1 MTRRAE
7 QAALER
13 QRGGVATRPPA
24 LAEPITARPVLSRQ
38 SLLDLQS
45 SAGNAAVTAMLGASH
60 GRAVQRD
67 SLHDFLTSDPH
78 HDPSRVTDAQIQ
90 ATDEY
95 KAYMA
100 KNPMPI
106 PMRDIEPAEAMLAC
120 RLLLRDLRQ
129 AVVPFSIDDAMLM
142 RWLDVARSR
151 GGTTATAEGAVGT
164 QSWVRVTSADVENP
178 GAADS
183 DFTQWMLAGGAVPD
197 ARTGKFNCWEMVLFS
212 AYRYGALSEAAMKG
226 FYTRAKAQ
234 MTKSGDPYDFP
245 RTLEKELRGSAVQT
259 YDPADKDSPR
269 PLRGDLVIFKEAAS
283 HVALATGNMV
293 NGEVEVVSHWPPPD
307 GKHTVKRTTIEDL
320 LPEVGVKVAKFWG
333 PSW

>member
-1 MTRRAE
+1 MTTPPAPVEQPRRA
-7 QAALER
+7 
-13 QRGGVATRPPA
+13 
-24 LAEPITARPVLSRQ
+24 LSRQ

-60 GRAVQRD
+60 AMAVQRT
-67 SLHDFLTSDPH
+67 SLQDFTTSDPK
-78 HDPSRVTDAQIQ
+78 HDPSRVTDAQIKG
-90 ATDEY
+90 TDEF

-100 KNPMPI
+100 KNPMPV

-151 GGTTATAEGAVGT
+151 GAMTSTAEGAVGT
-164 QSWVRVTSADVENP
+164 QEWVQVTAEDVKKP

-183 DFTQWMLAGGAVPD
+183 DFTQWMLAGGTVPD
-197 ARTGKFNCWEMVLFS
+197 PRTGKFNCWEMVLFS
-212 AYRYGALSEAAMKG
+212 AYRCGALSEAALKG

-234 MTKSGDPYDFP
+234 MKKTKDDMDFP

-259 YDPADKDSPR
+259 YDPKDKNSPR
-269 PLRGDLVIFKEAAS
+269 PLRGDLVIFDEAAS
-283 HVALATGNMV
+283 HVALATGNRV
-293 NGEVEVVSHWPPPD
+293 GGAVEIVSHWPPPD
-307 GKHTVKRTTIEDL
+307 GKHTVKRTTIEAL
-320 LPEVGVKVAKFWG
+320 LPEVGVTVAKFWG

>member
-1 MTRRAE
+1 VE
-7 QAALER
+7 Q
-13 QRGGVATRPPA
+13 
-24 LAEPITARPVLSRQ
+24 ITAGGHARPLLSRQ

-45 SAGNAAVTAMLGASH
+45 SAGNAAVTAMLTAS
-60 GRAVQRD
+60 RAMAVQRA
-67 SLHDFLTSDPH
+67 SLQDFNTSDPL
-78 HDPSRVTDAQIQ
+78 HDPSRVSDAQIKS
-90 ATDEY
+90 TDEF

-106 PMRDIEPAEAMLAC
+106 PQRDIEPAEAMLAC

-151 GGTTATAEGAVGT
+151 GGMTATAEGAVGT
-164 QSWVRVTSADVENP
+164 QEWVQVTPNDVKNP

-183 DFTQWMLAGGAVPD
+183 EFTQWMLAGGSVPN
-197 ARTGKFNCWEMVLFS
+197 AATGKLNCWEMVLFS
-212 AYRYGALSEAAMKG
+212 AYRYGSLKEAALKG

-234 MTKSGDPYDFP
+234 MTKTKDVMDFP
-245 RTLEKELRGSAVQT
+245 RTLEKELRGSAEQT
-259 YDPADKDSPR
+259 YDPADKNTPR

-283 HVALATGNMV
+283 HVALATGKMV
-293 NGEVEVVSHWPPPD
+293 GGQVEIVSHWPPPD
-307 GKHTVKRTTIEDL
+307 GKHTVKTTTIEAL
-320 LPEVGVKVAKFWG
+320 LPVVGATVAKFWG